1 MSELTAQELRKLPKK
16 DTWSDDEALALYET
30 TPDGW
35 ELCCGAPI
43 PMYVETCEDRVR
55 WSHCA
60 RIASIVMG
68 ESAANQGASQLAR
81 MMYTDRDTYTA

>member
-1 MSELTAQELRKLPKK
+1 MTELTAEELRELPKK
-16 DTWSDDEALALYET
+16 DTWSDDDALALYET

-43 PMYVETCEDRVR
+43 PMYVETTADRVR

-60 RIASIVMG
+60 RIASIMMG
-68 ESAANQGASQLAR
+68 ESAANQGAGQLAR
-81 MMYTDRDTYTA
+81 TMFTNRKDFVA